1 MVLSLMLK
9 KAICF
14 NAFCVKNRKT
24 FYSFKEYKLSNN
36 VILLKCTV
44 NKKYKKASR
53 LKIRNHFV
61 KT

>member
-1 MVLSLMLK
+1 MFLKKKKK

-24 FYSFKEYKLSNN
+24 FYSFKEYKLSNY

-44 NKKYKKASR
+44 NKK
-53 LKIRNHFV
+53 I
-61 KT
+61 